1 MRTVI
6 IGGSFNPP
14 HHGHIHL
21 IELVRRDTDY
31 ERILL
36 IPLHTPNHK
45 QAVEAAAPEDRL
57 AMLELLV
64 EELHTDCIIDTC
76 ELERGGI
83 SYTYDTVVDIMA
95 RYPDID
101 DRIGIVVGDDLL
113 EGIASW
119 YNFEQL
125 KDLVT
130 FIVAYRDA
138 DEESVMQR
146 INAYTLQGVD
156 MYLLRSSRV
165 KVSSSLIRQRIR
177 AGVDVRPLLPRS
189 IIEYIES
196 HGLYRD

>member
-1 MRTVI
+1 MKTVI

-64 EELHTDCIIDTC
+64 EEIHTDCIIDTC

-83 SYTYDTVVDIMA
+83 SYTYDTVVDVMA

-101 DRIGIVVGDDLL
+101 GRIGIVVGDDLL

-130 FIVAYRDA
+130 FIVAYRDT
-138 DEESVMQR
+138 DEESVMR
-146 INAYTLQGVD
+146 SIDAYTSQGVD
-156 MYLLRSSRV
+156 IYLLRGNRV
-165 KVSSSLIRQRIR
+165 EVSSSLIRQSIR
-177 AGVDVRPLLPRS
+177 AGVDVGHLLPHS